1 MTLQLLRRRID
12 RVDARLLALLNQ
24 RAGLA
29 VRVGRLKQCS
39 GARLFDPAREHAI
52 LRRMAEA
59 NGGPLSREAVRT
71 IYREILRQTRRVE
84 QSV

>member
-12 RVDARLLALLNQ
+12 RIDSQLLVRLNQ

-29 VRVGRLKQCS
+29 VQVGLLKKGS
-39 GARLFDPAREHAI
+39 GVRLFDPVRERAI
-52 LRRMAEA
+52 LRRMVEA
-59 NGGPLSREAVRT
+59 NGGPLSREAVRV

>member
-1 MTLQLLRRRID
+1 MSLHLLRRRID

-29 VRVGRLKQCS
+29 VRVGRLKQRS
-39 GARLFDPAREHAI
+39 GTRSFDPARERAI
-52 LRRMAEA
+52 LRRMADA

-71 IYREILRQTRRVE
+71 VYREILRQSRRVE

>member
-12 RVDARLLALLNQ
+12 RIDSQLLRLLNR

-29 VRVGRLKQCS
+29 IRVGRLKRRR
-39 GARLFDPAREHAI
+39 GGRLFDPARERAI
-52 LRRMAEA
+52 LRRLAEA
-59 NGGPLSREAVRT
+59 NGGPLSREAVRAL
-71 IYREILRQTRRVE
+71 YREILRQTRRVE

>member
-12 RVDARLLALLNQ
+12 RIDSQLLVLLNQ
-24 RAGLA
+24 RASLA
-29 VRVGRLKQCS
+29 ARVGVLKKRN
-39 GARLFDPAREHAI
+39 GTRRFDPVRERAI
-52 LRRMAEA
+52 LRRMADA

-71 IYREILRQTRRVE
+71 IYREMLRQTRRVE

>member
-12 RVDARLLALLNQ
+12 RIDSQLLRLLNQ

-29 VRVGRLKQCS
+29 IRVGRLKQRR
-39 GARLFDPAREHAI
+39 GARLFDPVRERAI
-52 LRRMAEA
+52 LRRLAEA
-59 NGGPLSREAVRT
+59 NGGPLSREVVRAL
-71 IYREILRQTRRVE
+71 YREILRQTRRVE